1 MVGDHGITQLTRRTA
16 RNFNFMLSVSENV
29 IDGFNDTRTHTTYIQ
44 VHTRT
49 HNYMVYRDVF
59 FLFQLVL

>member
-44 VHTRT
+44 VHTHT
-49 HNYMVYRDVF
+49 
-59 FLFQLVL
+59 QLHGL